1 MERQGMDAM
10 DGRQSMDARAWKE
23 PEGYRVD
30 APQQLKKLC
39 YCPVSTRGV
48 A

>member
-1 MERQGMDAM
+1 MERQGMECQGMERQGMDAM

-30 APQQLKKLC
+30 APQQLN
-39 YCPVSTRGV
+39 
-48 A
+48 